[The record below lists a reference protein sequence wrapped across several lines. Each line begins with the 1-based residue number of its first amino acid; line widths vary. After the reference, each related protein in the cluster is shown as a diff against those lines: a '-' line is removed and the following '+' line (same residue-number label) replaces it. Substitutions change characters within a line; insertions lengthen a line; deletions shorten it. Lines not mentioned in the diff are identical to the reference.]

1 MQSRISPPAAALRD
15 VMRNPSIR
23 RIELGW
29 AIGTAADWA
38 FLVILLV
45 FAYDA
50 GGTLAV
56 GLLGAIRT
64 VPAMIAAPF
73 APTLVHRY
81 RGDRVLTA
89 INVVRCAGAL
99 LAAIA
104 IGAEL
109 WIGLVFALAALV
121 AGAGSLVRPIQS
133 ALLPAFAHTPR
144 ELVAANV
151 ASSTGEGLGT
161 FVGPLLAGLVVAG
174 TGSVAGSLLVAVTF
188 AGAAAAVTGIR
199 FERAADAR
207 GGSEE
212 HVARLR
218 LGDAL
223 RVLRRYPGA
232 TLVAGNF
239 VAQTFV
245 RGLLVTLI
253 VVSAIEL
260 LSMGDSGIGLLN
272 AAVGFGGLMG
282 ALGALGLTGGPGLTR
297 VFSVALAA
305 WGLPLILVGAWPVAA
320 LAIVALF
327 VTGVSNAVL
336 DVSGFT
342 LVQRGVRNEDRVA
355 MFGVMEGLF
364 GFGLLVGS
372 LVGPAL
378 VAVLGARGSL
388 VVAGTILPVLALLT
402 WRPIARQ
409 MHRAPLSEARLAL
422 LRSNPLF
429 APLPLTA
436 LDRLAESLVP
446 VSFAAG
452 DALMREGETGEEYL
466 LIENGTVDVSVHG
479 ASVATCGRGEGVG
492 EIALLRGVPRTATV
506 IAQTPVE
513 AYAIDAPTFLSAVS
527 GPAAAAEA
535 EGLAARRL
543 DRRRASA

>member
-1 MQSRISPPAAALRD
+1 MPSRISSAAAALRD

-29 AIGTAADWA
+29 TIGTAADWA

-45 FAYDA
+45 FAYNA
-50 GGTLAV
+50 GGALAV
-56 GLLGAIRT
+56 GILGAVRT

-73 APTLVHRY
+73 ASTLVHRY
-81 RGDRVLTA
+81 RGDRVLTS
-89 INVVRCAGAL
+89 INVVRCVGSL
-99 LAAIA
+99 LTAIA
-104 IGAEL
+104 IGAGVPM
-109 WIGLVFALAALV
+109 GLVFALAALV
-121 AGAGSLVRPIQS
+121 AGAGSLVRPIQT
-133 ALLPAFAHTPR
+133 ALLPAFAQTPR

-151 ASSTGEGLGT
+151 ASSTGEGIGT
-161 FVGPLLAGLVVAG
+161 FVGPLLAGLMVAG
-174 TGSVAGSLLVAVTF
+174 TGSVAASLLVAVTF

-207 GGSEE
+207 GGVE
-212 HVARLR
+212 APAGFR

-232 TLVAGNF
+232 TLVASDF
-239 VAQTFV
+239 VVQTFV

-253 VVSAIEL
+253 VVSAIEFL
-260 LSMGDSGIGLLN
+260 GMGDSGVGLLN
-272 AAVGFGGLMG
+272 AAIGFGGLVG
-282 ALGALGLTGGPGLTR
+282 ALGALGLTGGPRLTR
-297 VFSVALAA
+297 VFAIALAA
-305 WGLPLILVGAWPVAA
+305 WGLPLMLIGAWPVAA
-320 LAIVALF
+320 LAVIALF
-327 VTGVSNAVL
+327 ATGVSNAVL

-342 LVQRGVRNEDRVA
+342 LVQRGVRNEDRVT

-364 GFGLLVGS
+364 GFGLLAGS

-378 VAVLGARGSL
+378 VALLGARGSL
-388 VVAGTILPVLALLT
+388 LVAGAILPVLALLT
-402 WRPIARQ
+402 WRPISHR
-409 MHRAPLSEARLAL
+409 MRRAPLSEERLAL

-446 VSFAAG
+446 VSFAPG
-452 DALMREGETGEEYL
+452 DALMREREHGERYL
-466 LIENGTVDVSVHG
+466 LIEKGEVDVSVDG
-479 ASVATCGRGEGVG
+479 TSVARCGPGEGVG

-506 IAQTPVE
+506 VAQTPVE

-527 GPAAAAEA
+527 GPSAAAAAEA
-535 EGLAARRL
+535 LASRRL
-543 DRRRASA
+543 GE